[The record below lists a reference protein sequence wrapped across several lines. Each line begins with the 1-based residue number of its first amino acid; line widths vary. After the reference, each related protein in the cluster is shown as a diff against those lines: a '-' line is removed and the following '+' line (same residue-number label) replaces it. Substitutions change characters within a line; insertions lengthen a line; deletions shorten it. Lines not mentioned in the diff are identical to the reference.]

1 MMLVGFAEGLGA
13 AKTYAA
19 REHQQIDANREL
31 LGLGTA
37 NLAAV
42 ILGCWTSPATAALV
56 AQPQTRR
63 PSGDADPWQ
72 APRWPRAGSRRRALR
87 RDRRGQV
94 RPRPGELTPSPG
106 SRGNGHSA
114 VVDQASKD
122 ALSSRRSIPCRR
134 DAWPDPAREARV
146 GGRLVSCSPTPGPRG
161 ATSAQTRC
169 VAGAPGIP
177 VAIAEQVSTADDG
190 VAGLRLKRKSRA
202 RRCYGDKGDTRREAA
217 SGLVCLPP
225 APRHRRSLAEIQLL
239 EARFVREFR
248 ARHDGRLPFMP
259 AAQWMK
265 AGFC

>member
-1 MMLVGFAEGLGA
+1 VMLVGFAEGLGA

-134 DAWPDPAREARV
+134 DAWPDPAGKRAAAV
-146 GGRLVSCSPTPGPRG
+146 VSCPVRRRRGREVRHPRKRG
-161 ATSAQTRC
+161 AS
-169 VAGAPGIP
+169 P
-177 VAIAEQVSTADDG
+177 VP
-190 VAGLRLKRKSRA
+190 RA
-202 RRCYGDKGDTRREAA
+202 YPWR
-217 SGLVCLPP
+217 
-225 APRHRRSLAEIQLL
+225 
-239 EARFVREFR
+239 
-248 ARHDGRLPFMP
+248 
-259 AAQWMK
+259 
-265 AGFC
+265 